1 MKLNRLLQII
11 FGFVLLFSI
20 SCTSDYEEIIPQI
33 TYENGY
39 FITNEGAFNK
49 QNAEVSFLT
58 KDLNVLQNDVFKA
71 NNNEDLGDVLQSMGF
86 NGNNAYLV
94 LNNSN
99 KIEVMDRV
107 TFKKKG
113 TVTSNI
119 DNPRYIAFSGS
130 QYFVTNNNFFDVIKL
145 TSYNISDNSYV
156 SSVSFPRT
164 AEKVVE
170 AGGKLV
176 VQTDGVT
183 YGPAPDY
190 SELPTG
196 HTVTLVTPSNM
207 SKQEITLPAN
217 GIIRDLVSYNG
228 NAYVLASGN
237 TASYIYKINSTD
249 GTFTTTTLSTIPQVQ
264 KLRIDSNRFYF
275 SDNSNKIYSM
285 DINSTTAPVAPIV
298 TATGYLYGFNVID
311 GRIFVS
317 DASFTGSSKVNVY
330 SSNGGILLKTMST
343 GIGTNGF
350 YSN

>member
-1 MKLNRLLQII
+1 MKLNRLLQFI

-20 SCTSDYEEIIPQI
+20 SCTSEYEEVVTEM

-39 FITNEGAFNK
+39 FISNEGAFNK
-49 QNAEVSFLT
+49 QNAEVNFIT
-58 KDLNVLQNDVFKA
+58 KDLNVLQNDIFKA
-71 NNNEDLGDVLQSMGF
+71 NNNNENLGDVLQTIGF
-86 NGNNAYLV
+86 SGKNAYLV
-94 LNNSN
+94 MNNSN
-99 KIEVMDRV
+99 KIEVVDRV
-107 TFKKKG
+107 TFKKKA

-119 DNPRYIAFSGS
+119 NNPRYIAFSGS
-130 QYFVTNNNFFDVIKL
+130 QYFVTNNNFFDNIKL
-145 TSYNISDNSYV
+145 TAYNVADNSYV

-190 SELPTG
+190 AELATG
-196 HTVTLVTPSNM
+196 HTVTLVMPSNM
-207 SKQEITLPAN
+207 AKTEVNLPTN

-228 NAYVLASGN
+228 SAYVLASGS
-237 TASYIYKINSTD
+237 TASYIYKINPSN
-249 GTFTTTTLSTIPQVQ
+249 GTYTTTTLSTIPQVQ
-264 KLRIDSNRFYF
+264 KLRIDADRFYF
-275 SDNSNKIYSM
+275 SDSTNKIYSM
-285 DINSTTAPVAPIV
+285 GIESTTAPTAPII
-298 TATGYLYGFNVID
+298 TATGYLYGFNVIE

-330 SSNGGILLKTMST
+330 SSTGTMLKTMLT

-350 YSN
+350 YAN